1 MLADKTSDEQQP
13 TPTGTRK
20 SFTDKTPEE
29 LGEENA
35 TDEQNTPSQAN
46 IQEEEEESK
55 VQKPEPEPAKINVEA
70 LVQQPPRPKRT
81 VLDYQLLDE
90 LFQFL
95 DQEDSEL
102 LPILCGYFNKIV
114 TALLSKIKQKM
125 LVYLLV
131 ERNGD
136 VFNKLL
142 NHLEHHSLAQL
153 MIELMQLKIVS
164 ASAAPRDRF
173 SSDFDKEENTEDG
186 ESQIED
192 EK

>member
-1 MLADKTSDEQQP
+1 MLADKTEEEKQP

-46 IQEEEEESK
+46 IQEDEEESK

-125 LVYLLV
+125 LVYILV
-131 ERNGD
+131 ERTGD
-136 VFNKLL
+136 VFNKILTQ
-142 NHLEHHSLAQL
+142 LEHHSLAQL
-153 MIELMQLKIVS
+153 MKALRTVKTVS
-164 ASAAPRDRF
+164 VLETPR
-173 SSDFDKEENTEDG
+173 
-186 ESQIED
+186 
-192 EK
+192 